1 MFYSQEWVC
10 SESASQLAFREASKN
25 IEQLV
30 QHRDW
35 IRMDVSWKQL
45 AQRTHVSCLT
55 SACGHA
61 DRDTESV
68 EGSQDE
74 LWGKDKC

>member
-1 MFYSQEWVC
+1 
-10 SESASQLAFREASKN
+10 
-25 IEQLV
+25 
-30 QHRDW
+30 
-35 IRMDVSWKQL
+35 MDVSWKQL
-45 AQRTHVSCLT
+45 AQRTHASCLT